1 MLISKLL
8 CLHFFLCHYFCRHLK
23 LQLME
28 IEKVIEQMMNEEFV
42 KYLTAEWNRPLTE
55 EEEEDSDEPSADHH
69 QELQE
74 ERLLS
79 IIYGML
85 KLQRFTFIDTF
96 REEAFTAIK
105 ASVKQTVIET
115 LSAEDSIEVSRGG
128 GGNADNSSGNNS
140 LYEQTRHLRFDRWL
154 ACLRTVFGRLGTLLK
169 RVQLVYQ
176 VIHNGFVA
184 VASNSNQAQ
193 AQAHQNGSLSGQNL
207 DASFSS
213 TSRVILQSDYLE
225 LSGNLAEILA
235 SIVDF
240 AHSRCAA
247 IIELKVADGS
257 LDRLEP
263 AEFLS
268 LVTLI
273 EAFAA
278 DCEAAISGKND
289 KNKALSSKTN
299 SGGGKRAPN
308 LKLVIQL
315 QSNKFVTRFH
325 EERKRKL
332 KQLLELEQWRSVGG
346 GQLSEDFRRLVRE
359 LLLVKSKKNNSNNK
373 SDIETEAEEEGLVAA
388 YARFKSANSKQQQQQ
403 SSKSSKANSS
413 SSASSSANSSDCL
426 TITNPLDG
434 QTSSFVLVNAVI
446 NLLYMMLE
454 YAEVAAQITFLSPDL
469 LLRLVDLLKFFNSR
483 TSQLVLGAEALTV
496 AGLKTISART
506 LIISSRSLTFVMA
519 LVPRF
524 RAHFEGLLLRTTTSS
539 SGAQNSSSANS
550 SMLKHFDELLELYE
564 NHLGKI
570 PDKVIGLVKDVVAS
584 YLGKWVAKA
593 PVPSASFQTI
603 SQHLVRLHDN
613 IADIMPAAELVAL
626 FESIHRTVIA
636 IFRGQLAR
644 LKIVNDGGPQH
655 G

>member
-1 MLISKLL
+1 
-8 CLHFFLCHYFCRHLK
+8 
-23 LQLME
+23 ME

-128 GGNADNSSGNNS
+128 GGNADNNSGGGNNS

-184 VASNSNQAQ
+184 VASSSNQAQ
-193 AQAHQNGSLSGQNL
+193 AQTHQNGSLSGQNL

-289 KNKALSSKTN
+289 KNKALNSKTN

-403 SSKSSKANSS
+403 SSKSSKTNSSSS

-434 QTSSFVLVNAVI
+434 QQSSFVLVNAVI